1 MNKLG
6 NLPAM
11 TPFSEKRKGKKN
23 TGWGKN
29 SAHREKKRDLRLNFL
44 QKRPILKKHHRF
56 LGFPHRVFKMEK
68 DFNVNK
74 TFGFTRNLTKIPHYA
89 KMWDEE

>member
-44 QKRPILKKHHRF
+44 QKRPILKKHHQF

-68 DFNVNK
+68 DFNVPFESISI
-74 TFGFTRNLTKIPHYA
+74 FGKAEFI
-89 KMWDEE
+89 EEDLYYIF